1 MQMHLNP
8 MVGLAALVLTFTAA
22 VVAPETVAA
31 VLTSEEV
38 ATAPAAAP
46 AAPAYDDPDSETAA
60 EPEPVTEVQPDPE
73 PKEDGATKRREAPA
87 EQEQT
92 APVEQPP
99 VEQPPVVLP
108 PEFLEAVEAESQTV
122 ARGVAAGPFS
132 FGLTS
137 FNILGSNHTKPG
149 ADKENFAPGTL
160 RTEWAVSYLENVP
173 NDVIGFSEIQRDQLS
188 TFMRATGN
196 AYDAWPG
203 EALGGVGVPQ
213 TMVWRKSMFTAT
225 EKLSI
230 TIPFLG
236 QQRPQ
241 PVVRLRHLETGREF
255 WVINV
260 HNAPR
265 DREAERDQAQALEV
279 AMIKK
284 LRESGL
290 PVFFIGD
297 MNDKA
302 EIFCVVTGQTDLYA
316 PLGGSNDGVCRP
328 PKGMRVDWIFG
339 SSDVDFTSFKDDK
352 SNTVRRITDHAVLL
366 SRVTIP

>member
-1 MQMHLNP
+1 MTMHLNP
-8 MVGLAALVLTFTAA
+8 MVGLAALVLTCSAA
-22 VVAPETVAA
+22 VVAPEAVVA
-31 VLTSEEV
+31 VLSSEEV
-38 ATAPAAAP
+38 AAAPAAAP
-46 AAPAYDDPDSETAA
+46 VAPTYDEPDTEPPA
-60 EPEPVTEVQPDPE
+60 EPEPATEVQPDPE
-73 PKEDGATKRREAPA
+73 PKEDGATERRRAPA
-87 EQEQT
+87 EPEQT
-92 APVEQPP
+92 AP

-108 PEFLEAVEAESQTV
+108 PEFLETVEAESQTV
-122 ARGVAAGPFS
+122 ASGVAAGPFS

-149 ADKENFAPGTL
+149 SDKQHFAPGTL

-188 TFMRATGN
+188 TFMRATSN

-213 TMVWRKSMFTAT
+213 TMVWRKSMFTAV

-230 TIPFLG
+230 TIPFMG

-265 DREAERDQAQALEV
+265 DREAERDHAQALEV

-316 PLGGSNDGVCRP
+316 PLGGSNDGACRP